1 MGQGRVMDFAG
12 IEAAAAA
19 ADRAPRA
26 ARPRRRAARLLGSL
40 AAWTLLVPSSVTV
53 GLELE
58 RAEHVETWQA
68 ITTFG
73 WWQQISP
80 ASLESASAYVRDG
93 IHPGAWRAL
102 EALLSLPPAPL
113 GLGLALFLF
122 VLGALV
128 RRENRP
134 PPRWVGLTRG
144 LGIGLAGLGF
154 AASGADLY
162 QSGASH
168 SLAEFVALL
177 HASSAETLLALQQP
191 QVAAAMRWPAWLA
204 LLLPG
209 SILLYGSRL
218 GRVVTRRRPA
228 VAEPVRRSAPRR

>member
-1 MGQGRVMDFAG
+1 MGQGCVIDFAG

-19 ADRAPRA
+19 RERVPRV
-26 ARPRRRAARLLGSL
+26 ARPRRRAGRLLGSL

-73 WWQQISP
+73 WWQQLSP
-80 ASLESASAYVRDG
+80 ASLESASAFVRDTV
-93 IHPGAWRAL
+93 HPGAWRAF
-102 EALLSLPPAPL
+102 ESLLALPPAPL
-113 GLGLALFLF
+113 GLALALFLF
-122 VLGALV
+122 VLGALL
-128 RRENRP
+128 RRENGP
-134 PPRWVGLTRG
+134 APRWVAVTRG
-144 LGIGLAGLGF
+144 LGIALAGLGF

-177 HASSAETLLALQQP
+177 HASSAETLLGLQQP
-191 QVAAAMRWPAWLA
+191 LVAAAMRWPAWLA

-209 SILLYGSRL
+209 SLLLYGSRL
-218 GRVVTRRRPA
+218 GRVVTRRRPGA
-228 VAEPVRRSAPRR
+228 PEPARRSAPRR